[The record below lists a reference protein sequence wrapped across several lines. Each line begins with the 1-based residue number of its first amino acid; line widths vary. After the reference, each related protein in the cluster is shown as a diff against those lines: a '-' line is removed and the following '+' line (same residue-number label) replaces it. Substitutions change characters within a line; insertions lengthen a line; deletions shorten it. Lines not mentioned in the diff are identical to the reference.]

1 MVRSK
6 TIRQFTFDHE
16 RILYEYIPR
25 SSQRIG
31 VTCLHQIHLSNIIV
45 NWQIKGFSFHL
56 LPLYAYDTACQIVV
70 KQMHQSV
77 SDIQNRDVEPNQPV
91 AMSQRDMTLTQFA
104 FIGLIVM
111 YPKEMGFSSRTEDLD
126 RLIYF
131 WRCIGYMLG
140 IDDEYNL
147 CEGNYQTVRT
157 NCEQIFKH
165 KFIPSLLEM
174 KPESDEMS
182 ERIIISASHYIVLLR
197 HRGLLRYLFEVANLN
212 IPVVLDQSENLFY
225 ITLKWTM
232 STLIHYRFFAI
243 ILNNLLRFA
252 LYQLTFKRFVNS
264 VVKSLEQFYDEK

>member
-1 MVRSK
+1 
-6 TIRQFTFDHE
+6 
-16 RILYEYIPR
+16 
-25 SSQRIG
+25 
-31 VTCLHQIHLSNIIV
+31 
-45 NWQIKGFSFHL
+45 
-56 LPLYAYDTACQIVV
+56 
-70 KQMHQSV
+70 
-77 SDIQNRDVEPNQPV
+77 
-91 AMSQRDMTLTQFA
+91 
-104 FIGLIVM
+104 M

-147 CEGNYQTVRT
+147 CEDNYQTVRT

-232 STLIHYRFFAI
+232 STLIHKRFFAI

-252 LYQLTFKRFVNS
+252 LYQLTFKRFVNL

>member
-1 MVRSK
+1 
-6 TIRQFTFDHE
+6 
-16 RILYEYIPR
+16 
-25 SSQRIG
+25 
-31 VTCLHQIHLSNIIV
+31 
-45 NWQIKGFSFHL
+45 
-56 LPLYAYDTACQIVV
+56 
-70 KQMHQSV
+70 
-77 SDIQNRDVEPNQPV
+77 
-91 AMSQRDMTLTQFA
+91 
-104 FIGLIVM
+104 M

-197 HRGLLRYLFEVANLN
+197 HRGLLRYLFGVANLN

-252 LYQLTFKRFVNS
+252 LYQLTFKRFVNL